1 MQNSGTAIMGSASA
15 EGNDRARIAV
25 KEALTSPLLNDNKI
39 VGASNILLY
48 ISSGGKEEIT
58 FDEVTEITDYIQEE
72 AGENAEIIWGGNG
85 YDDSLGDKISITL
98 IATGFCRQKRLMKI
112 HLTVKRKKRVY
123 NLNDD
128 LPNKQSNEQAEL
140 ETLTI
145 VETDNKQDIECKP
158 IEITEITLLKSESV
172 DNKKK

>member
-98 IATGFCRQKRLMKI
+98 IATGFLSPEEIDENTLNRQK
-112 HLTVKRKKRVY
+112 
-123 NLNDD
+123 
-128 LPNKQSNEQAEL
+128 
-140 ETLTI
+140 
-145 VETDNKQDIECKP
+145 
-158 IEITEITLLKSESV
+158 
-172 DNKKK
+172 KKKSV

>member
-1 MQNSGTAIMGSASA
+1 MGSASA

-48 ISSGGKEEIT
+48 ISSGKEEIT

-98 IATGFCRQKRLMKI
+98 IATGFLSPEEIDENTLNRQK
-112 HLTVKRKKRVY
+112 
-123 NLNDD
+123 
-128 LPNKQSNEQAEL
+128 
-140 ETLTI
+140 
-145 VETDNKQDIECKP
+145 
-158 IEITEITLLKSESV
+158 
-172 DNKKK
+172 KKKSV